1 MPTDTGRVSAPHASK
16 RNFVYLTSAYN
27 IILMFTVGWN
37 LILAIPSA
45 SNWGRGK
52 SNLLWGILLAFLAS
66 AMTIENVASGIVVL
80 VQLLMG
86 NFAPPDWDV
95 IFYPDV
101 AHFTRTGITD
111 GAYAQL
117 DSLKSRS
124 ALYLLESLGASDVT
138 IQKQVGLIPPH
149 GGLAASHWV
158 GWNYSYDVT
167 GVDMRL
173 ESDPKP
179 TLRVKGSCHTDY
191 TWLVN
196 STDQGDIY
204 RLFGGSQT
212 YTVERQTAV
221 DLPPM
226 VNFFLNDKDAFTRS
240 SNISYALIIKTAG
253 PYSCAP
259 GQDPWYATEKTR
271 AYSPIAYQVQPGRPV
286 LSCWEDRTWHLNGK
300 DVEGPVL
307 DTLPSPKLHNIWAGA
322 VCPLEFQLP
331 SQARLGRVARSAALG
346 SASYA
351 VAPYVLDAGASYS
364 PRSRALGARKVGS
377 WSECPIQRNCL
388 LSW

>member
-1 MPTDTGRVSAPHASK
+1 
-16 RNFVYLTSAYN
+16 
-27 IILMFTVGWN
+27 MFTSSMIAYF
-37 LILAIPSA
+37 LQFYHSDSA
-45 SNWGRGK
+45 
-52 SNLLWGILLAFLAS
+52 
-66 AMTIENVASGIVVL
+66 
-80 VQLLMG
+80 
-86 NFAPPDWDV
+86 
-95 IFYPDV
+95 
-101 AHFTRTGITD
+101 
-111 GAYAQL
+111 
-117 DSLKSRS
+117 
-124 ALYLLESLGASDVT
+124 
-138 IQKQVGLIPPH
+138 
-149 GGLAASHWV
+149 
-158 GWNYSYDVT
+158 
-167 GVDMRL
+167 
-173 ESDPKP
+173 
-179 TLRVKGSCHTDY
+179 
-191 TWLVN
+191 
-196 STDQGDIY
+196 DQGDIY

-226 VNFFLNDKDAFTRS
+226 VNFFLNDKDAFTR

-322 VCPLEFQLP
+322 VCPLEFQPP

-351 VAPYVLDAGASYS
+351 VAPYVLDAGASYIPHDLERLVLERWARGQNVLYNATVYYRGDIPHVLQAPGGWPEAS
-364 PRSRALGARKVGS
+364 TTIPVFVLPSRDVVILSLCALVSVLIVLRAPS
-377 WSECPIQRNCL
+377 L
-388 LSW
+388 F